1 MDKSIM
7 TVYLNPNNLNKLE
20 EFPARDFDNLV
31 SKELFN
37 TPFARYCVTSIDPN
51 LCGVI
56 ALVSRLSGA
65 IKTLL
70 VAKYNPSL
78 PLPLVNLGDN
88 CAEALYRCSQPE
100 PTSWFYEGYFPT
112 VLPEQVIWFPE
123 LDVEVQGSEVKEFL
137 RKNSPCFRKELP
149 QQDTTCKP
157 DIFFYSDDSEHCFSV
172 TVQSLVT
179 ILAGN
184 SASGKSTFLR
194 SITKGFMHD
203 DVVCLQYASEID
215 PIEVLRAND
224 NVRYVFIDTEDA
236 WALQR
241 RGYLRPIYDAGYR
254 LVIASSAPIHDLPY
268 EPDRDVYEL
277 RSDNGVTV
285 ACKYTT
291 REEALS

>member
-7 TVYLNPNNLNKLE
+7 TVYLNPSCLNKLE
-20 EFPARDFDNLV
+20 EFPARDFDRLV
-31 SKELFN
+31 SKELFD
-37 TPFARYCVTSIDPN
+37 TSFARYCITSIDPDA
-51 LCGVI
+51 CGV
-56 ALVSRLSGA
+56 LVPVSRLSGA

-88 CAEALYRCSQPE
+88 CADALYKCNQPE

-112 VLPEQVIWFPE
+112 VLPEQIIWFPE
-123 LDVEVQGSEVKEFL
+123 LGVEVPGSKVKEFL
-137 RKNSPCFRKELP
+137 HSNVRVSPKALP
-149 QQDTTCKP
+149 QQDTACKP
-157 DIFFYSDDSEHCFSV
+157 DVFFYSDDNGHCFSV
-172 TVQSLVT
+172 TVQSQVT

-184 SASGKSTFLR
+184 SASGKSTFLH
-194 SITKGFMHD
+194 SIAKGFIRN
-203 DVVCLQYASEID
+203 DVIELQYDSEID
-215 PIEVLRAND
+215 PIEVLRSSD

-241 RGYLRPIYDAGYR
+241 RGYLQPMYDLGYR

-268 EPDRDVYEL
+268 YPSMHVYEL

-285 ACKYTT
+285 ACKYTP
-291 REEALS
+291 REEVY